1 MFCFSRSCPRISAA
15 EFARMTRTETSG
27 RRLRVLERIAV
38 SRSSSPR
45 AVSFQEGLRGDQRQ
59 RFPEASTAV
68 RPHPSSGLV
77 FCAALSCPDGHAVSW
92 LQQTPLVV
100 GHGGHR
106 GWVPRWRLRLPPTE
120 HSGWSLGLLR
130 KLRPPARTADTC
142 VSTRALGRC
151 VVNPVK
157 RLDNLLSKR
166 IIQVLTLNVDSPN
179 QSTSDTKNH

>member
-106 GWVPRWRLRLPPTE
+106 GWVPRRRLTLPPPSTQGGA
-120 HSGWSLGLLR
+120 SVFFAAYV
-130 KLRPPARTADTC
+130 RPL
-142 VSTRALGRC
+142 ALQT
-151 VVNPVK
+151 PVYP
-157 RLDNLLSKR
+157 
-166 IIQVLTLNVDSPN
+166 QGHAVAV
-179 QSTSDTKNH
+179 